1 MQRIGPPPN
10 QNFCVMNLAMNTGE
24 EVDRGSVSI
33 AEVGMEP
40 DGS

>member
-1 MQRIGPPPN
+1 MQRIGSPPN
-10 QNFCVMNLAMNTGE
+10 QNFCVMIVAMNTGE
-24 EVDRGSVSI
+24 EVDRGSVAI